1 MFHIR
6 TQKNADVQSI
16 KAIHSQELS
25 DLQKLL
31 YETQETLKSKY
42 ENQIEQIKSMLT
54 STQNEYY
61 QKKMEFEQQIH
72 GKFILIVALWA

>member
-1 MFHIR
+1 VFHIR

-72 GKFILIVALWA
+72 GKSC